1 MALKHSLVSLSE
13 NLYKSAIKDVEK
25 IKDDENQMEI
35 DNKVGVYNKRL
46 LKVLDICRNMLGFL
60 IVVPE
65 DPDND
70 HLHLYTTFAEI
81 IQKLK
86 RDEQPVLLAYIRLYS
101 EMLKYLAC

>member
-1 MALKHSLVSLSE
+1 
-13 NLYKSAIKDVEK
+13 
-25 IKDDENQMEI
+25 
-35 DNKVGVYNKRL
+35 
-46 LKVLDICRNMLGFL
+46 MLGFL